1 MDTNSV
7 QQEAIMTTA
16 ATSRHD
22 GGERGANDLHR
33 GGGLVIFASV
43 VLAVLGF
50 FNLLDGIAAISRSYV
65 FVANAHYVFGSLRA
79 WGWVVLILGILQ
91 LAAAGG
97 VVTGNPVARWFGVAV
112 VGLNAIGQMFFL
124 ASYPFWSLLIIIIDV
139 VALYA
144 LCAYDSRANLG
155 TARPA

>member
-1 MDTNSV
+1 
-7 QQEAIMTTA
+7 MTSA
-16 ATSRHD
+16 ATTRH
-22 GGERGANDLHR
+22 GGGAR
-33 GGGLVIFASV
+33 GGYDRGRGHGLVIFASV

-50 FNLLDGIAAISRSYV
+50 FNLLDGIAAISRSHV

-97 VVTGNPVARWFGVAV
+97 VVTGNPLARWFGVAV

-124 ASYPFWSLLIIIIDV
+124 ASYPFWSVLIIAVDV

-144 LCAYDSRANLG
+144 LCTYDSRENQG